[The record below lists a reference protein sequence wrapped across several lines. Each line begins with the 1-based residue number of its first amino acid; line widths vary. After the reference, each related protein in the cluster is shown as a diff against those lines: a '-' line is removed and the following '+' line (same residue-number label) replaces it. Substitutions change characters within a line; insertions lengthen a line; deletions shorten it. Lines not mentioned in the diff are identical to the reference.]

1 MIDAASR
8 PCRPHRGV
16 LCPIERL
23 PWPRRWREGACGSP
37 ARRWTDP
44 VALRLPRGC
53 RRGLVS
59 QVQRAPTWVGGT
71 LPPRRSGSSAS
82 SRMAVR
88 LPRRLA
94 AHATRSS
101 RVPQVALRS
110 LRLACRRCRDTQ
122 AAPRLGALVGAVGTR
137 RLPRALA
144 RPAECG
150 RVSCARAPRAPSTAC
165 AHARLL
171 PCASVRA
178 AIVSSPSP
186 PSPALPSPPPPCRLR
201 PHGHRG
207 AHRHPLRRPPAPA
220 VAPPTSQPTA
230 TEPAPAFATT
240 TLATTAPAT
249 AQHVYRRLSSARVP
263 VPPWHRRDHGPRCVF
278 PSPSHTGLTLLS
290 ALAPSSPPR
299 TRRAR
304 GGSAESQTAPRG
316 RTDFFQ
322 TGLFW
327 ILRVCAARSH

>member
-110 LRLACRRCRDTQ
+110 LRLACRRCRDMQ
-122 AAPRLGALVGAVGTR
+122 AAPRLGATR
-137 RLPRALA
+137 RVRSGQLRPSTTRGRA
-144 RPAECG
+144 
-150 RVSCARAPRAPSTAC
+150 SPSTASSL
-165 AHARLL
+165 HGLRARM
-171 PCASVRA
+171 A
-178 AIVSSPSP
+178 
-186 PSPALPSPPPPCRLR
+186 
-201 PHGHRG
+201 
-207 AHRHPLRRPPAPA
+207 
-220 VAPPTSQPTA
+220 
-230 TEPAPAFATT
+230 
-240 TLATTAPAT
+240 
-249 AQHVYRRLSSARVP
+249 
-263 VPPWHRRDHGPRCVF
+263 
-278 PSPSHTGLTLLS
+278 S
-290 ALAPSSPPR
+290 ALR
-299 TRRAR
+299 
-304 GGSAESQTAPRG
+304 
-316 RTDFFQ
+316 
-322 TGLFW
+322 L
-327 ILRVCAARSH
+327 

>member
-122 AAPRLGALVGAVGTR
+122 AAPRLGATR
-137 RLPRALA
+137 RVRSGQLR
-144 RPAECG
+144 
-150 RVSCARAPRAPSTAC
+150 PSTASSL
-165 AHARLL
+165 HGLRARTASALRL
-171 PCASVRA
+171 SARRHRVLAVAAFSRASVPSA
-178 AIVSSPSP
+178 ALSP
-186 PSPALPSPPPPCRLR
+186 PPSRPPRSPPSPPPPPAR
-201 PHGHRG
+201 PRRRAADLA
-207 AHRHPLRRPPAPA
+207 AHRHRARPRLRHHHPRHNRPRHRPARVSSPLVCPCARSAMAPA
-220 VAPPTSQPTA
+220 GSWAEVCLPLPLAHRIDAALGARSLLAAADQACPRGLCR
-230 TEPAPAFATT
+230 EPDG
-240 TLATTAPAT
+240 
-249 AQHVYRRLSSARVP
+249 SARSD
-263 VPPWHRRDHGPRCVF
+263 R
-278 PSPSHTGLTLLS
+278 
-290 ALAPSSPPR
+290 
-299 TRRAR
+299 
-304 GGSAESQTAPRG
+304 
-316 RTDFFQ
+316 
-322 TGLFW
+322 LFSDW
-327 ILRVCAARSH
+327 TILDTKGMCC